1 MTDAPSLKYLQIA
14 QELES
19 GIRERHADHERFP
32 SVRQI
37 ARDHR
42 VSVVTASRAVQ
53 VLRDKGLIKTVS
65 RSGCYPVSPPSPSTA
80 RWAVLLR
87 VTPGQW
93 HQAAKSMTMAGF
105 ELLAEREGLTLVSD
119 AFVLRKGMTE
129 QDYRSQVRAA
139 LDDGIQGL
147 FILPS
152 RVNEAGAR
160 QEEIFLNVCRRAGL
174 PAVLIERN
182 LRGDDRPLE
191 YDLVCTDD
199 VGGGA
204 ESTRHLIGLGR
215 RRIAFVAGSPTSSH
229 NERIAGYLFALL
241 RAGAAGRGS
250 GGQWAPLVVE
260 QSPTLPA
267 KVAYRELVDRLLAE
281 RADGVVCYEDYVAMG
296 LILEFMVRGVRV
308 PQDVALTGFDDLPI
322 GNAFA
327 VGITSYAFPSEE
339 VAREALR
346 VMRQRLKSPLDPPVK
361 VVVPG
366 RLVVRES
373 SVAQGKAAPPRRQR
387 A

>member
-1 MTDAPSLKYLQIA
+1 MTETPLFKYLQIA

-19 GIRERHADHERFP
+19 DIQEGDGDHGKFP

-37 ARDHR
+37 AHDHG
-42 VSVVTASRAVQ
+42 VSIVTASRAVQ
-53 VLRDKGLIKTVS
+53 VLRDKGLIRTVN
-65 RSGCYPVSPPSPSTA
+65 RSGCHPVSPSSPSTD
-80 RWAVLLR
+80 RWAILLR

-93 HQAAKSMTMAGF
+93 HQAAKAMTMAGF
-105 ELLAEREGLTLVSD
+105 ESLAQREGLTLVSD

-139 LDDGIQGL
+139 LDGGIQGV
-147 FILPS
+147 FMLPS
-152 RVNEAGAR
+152 RLNDAGAR
-160 QEEIFLNVCRRAGL
+160 QEEVFLNGCRRAGL
-174 PAVLIERN
+174 AAVLIERN
-182 LRGDDRPLE
+182 LRGNDRPLE

-204 ESTRHLIGLGR
+204 ESTRHLIGLGHH
-215 RRIAFVAGSPTSSH
+215 RIAFVAGSPTSSH
-229 NERIAGYLFALL
+229 NDRIAGYLFALL
-241 RAGAAGRGS
+241 RARPAGRGS
-250 GGQWAPLVVE
+250 GGRWAPLVLE

-267 KVAYRELVDRLLAE
+267 KVAYRELADQLLAE

-308 PQDVALTGFDDLPI
+308 PQDIALTGFDDLPI

-327 VGITSYAFPSEE
+327 MGITSYAFPSKE
-339 VAREALR
+339 VARQALR
-346 VMRQRLKSPLDPPVK
+346 VIRQRLKFPLDPPVK

-366 RLVVRES
+366 KLVVRES
-373 SVAQGKAAPPRRQR
+373 SVPQGRAAPSRRQR
-387 A
+387 T

>member
-1 MTDAPSLKYLQIA
+1 MSDAPLLKYLQLA
-14 QELES
+14 HELES
-19 GIRERHADHERFP
+19 EIRAADGDHGRLP

-37 ARDHR
+37 AHDHG
-42 VSVVTASRAVQ
+42 VSIVTASRAVQ

-65 RSGCYPVSPPSPSTA
+65 RSGCYPLPAASPATEC
-80 RWAVLLR
+80 WAVLLR

-93 HQAAKSMTMAGF
+93 HQAAKAMTMVGF
-105 ELLAEREGLTLVSD
+105 ESVAQQQAVRLVSD
-119 AFVLRKGMTE
+119 AFVLRAGMTE
-129 QDYRSQVRAA
+129 QDYRRQVRAA
-139 LDDGIQGL
+139 REGGIQGV
-147 FILPS
+147 FMLPS
-152 RVNEAGAR
+152 RLNEAGAR
-160 QEEIFLNVCRRAGL
+160 QEEVFLNVCRRAGL

-182 LRGDDRPLE
+182 LRGNDRPLE

-204 ESTRHLIGLGR
+204 ESTRHLLGLGR

-229 NERIAGYLFALL
+229 NDRIAGYLFALL
-241 RAGAAGRGS
+241 RAGGAERGS
-250 GGQWAPLVVE
+250 GGQWSPLVLE

-267 KVAYRELVDRLLAE
+267 KAAYRELADRLLAE
-281 RADGVVCYEDYVAMG
+281 RADGVVCYEDYVVMG

-308 PQDVALTGFDDLPI
+308 PRDVALTGFDDLPI

-327 VGITSYAFPSEE
+327 MGITSYAFPSED
-339 VAREALR
+339 VARHALR
-346 VMRQRLKSPLDPPVK
+346 VMRQRLKFPLDPPVK
-361 VVVPG
+361 VAVPG

-373 SVAQGKAAPPRRQR
+373 SVPQGRAAPSRRQR